1 MKNFN
6 TMRLLSVVMFTCSL
20 LCADA
25 QDYLV
30 TTKGDTLAGDI
41 KPLLFDTS
49 KKVQVTDA
57 GKKKTVFSLFE
68 VKSFMQDGEVFK
80 PVKGP
85 AGYTFMK
92 VMKSGY
98 LSLLAFQPEGMTTFD
113 GRYLLLKDG
122 RGVEVPNLSFKK
134 TLKNFLSGCG
144 VVADKIEAGD
154 LAKRDLDRIIDEYN
168 ACIEGNQTVIN
179 KAIAQREVKQE
190 KLSPWQALENKV
202 KARADFEQKDDA
214 LEMIAEIKAKIARS
228 EKVPNFMVDGLK
240 STLPA
245 SDFQPELDDA
255 LKTLN

>member
-1 MKNFN
+1 
-6 TMRLLSVVMFTCSL
+6 MRFLPALLFTLSFPCVN
-20 LCADA
+20 A

-41 KPLLFDTS
+41 KPLMFDTS

-57 GKKKTVFSLFE
+57 SRKKTVLSLFE
-68 VKSFMQDGEVFK
+68 VNSFRQDGDVFK

-92 VMKSGY
+92 VLKSGY
-98 LSLLAFQPEGMTTFD
+98 LSLLAFQPQGMTTFD

-134 TLKNFLSGCG
+134 TLKNFLSGCE
-144 VVADKIEAGD
+144 VVANKIEAGD
-154 LAKRDLDRIIDEYN
+154 LAKRDLDQIIDEYN
-168 ACIEGNQTVIN
+168 TCIEGNQTVIDN
-179 KAIAQREVKQE
+179 AIAQREVKQE
-190 KLSPWQALENKV
+190 KLNPWQALENKV
-202 KARADFEQKDDA
+202 KAHADFGQKDDA

-240 STLPA
+240 STLQTP
-245 SDFQPELDDA
+245 DFQPELDEA